1 MIRVAVGSAVAALGG
16 ALMVVSV
23 VRAKT
28 VPVAAL
34 GAVTSALLIQ
44 SGFALA
50 IGG

>member
-1 MIRVAVGSAVAALGG
+1 VTRVIFGSVVAALGG

-23 VRAKT
+23 ARAKT
-28 VPVAAL
+28 VRGSVL